1 MATNDIRIDRL
12 EHGVRL
18 LDSGQKK
25 ILDRIDD
32 LSAKHDGLSAR
43 VDNLSDKHNEL
54 SARVDNLSDKVDNL
68 SDKVD
73 NLSDKVDELADNQ
86 VKLAKSVSQLTEL
99 TFTVLNE
106 LKEVKADIADLKP
119 GSRPTGF
126 IKD

>member
-25 ILDRIDD
+25 ILVKIDEM
-32 LSAKHDGLSAR
+32 SAR
-43 VDNLSDKHNEL
+43 QDEFADRL
-54 SARVDNLSDKVDNL
+54 DKV
-68 SDKVD
+68 
-73 NLSDKVDELADNQ
+73 AANQ

>member
-73 NLSDKVDELADNQ
+73 ELADNQ